1 MYNPMTHPDNC
12 TPGNMVQNQ
21 PSFFRNLARSL
32 TNRLNEMFQ
41 SQTQHFILIVI
52 ITCFTSNKRK
62 RFR

>member
-1 MYNPMTHPDNC
+1 
-12 TPGNMVQNQ
+12 MVQNQ